1 MELSVA
7 VGSGVLSADYALAAR
22 LPASMPVTPE
32 QAAAA
37 PMTARVLRDFM
48 QMRPPSATGTLK
60 ECIGATRSL
69 NSYPDVEYPMV
80 KAKLASRLRTEVEEP
95 SDDQYLIELLQQ
107 LVGNP
112 ELVQEMLM
120 LLDALDEAE
129 QSHMNELS
137 SQRPPDFDM
146 PNEGTNYSMLNA
158 PASNSIP
165 PSVQFQQLS

>member
-1 MELSVA
+1 MFSQ
-7 VGSGVLSADYALAAR
+7 ADYALAAR
-22 LPASMPVTPE
+22 LLGLPMPVTPAE

-48 QMRPPSATGTLK
+48 QMRPPSADGDIEGMYT
-60 ECIGATRSL
+60 GATRSL
-69 NSYPDVEYPMV
+69 NSYPDVEYLMV

-95 SDDQYLIELLQQ
+95 SNDQYLIELLQQ